1 MQDNP
6 KMLLVLLSLSQCTK
20 RENLLPNFMS
30 DHEVAWQS
38 HDRTLS
44 KKKAN
49 GFTRMGICY
58 RPSNQRRMNPV
69 GVKVVKSLNS
79 ATVNEAKNFS
89 SFSAIYQD
97 DRFLTPH
104 TFNDNQTIV
113 FSQLCFCDL
122 KKILAMFGRRSWPA

>member
-1 MQDNP
+1 MIQ
-6 KMLLVLLSLSQCTK
+6 VLLSLLQCTK

-30 DHEVAWQS
+30 
-38 HDRTLS
+38 DRTLS

-79 ATVNEAKNFS
+79 ATVNEAKN
-89 SFSAIYQD
+89 Y
-97 DRFLTPH
+97 P
-104 TFNDNQTIV
+104 
-113 FSQLCFCDL
+113 
-122 KKILAMFGRRSWPA
+122 FGI